1 MGIVSTNTKIL
12 ILLIYVLKRK
22 HQFVKY
28 PNLGSKWPF
37 NVESNLC
44 SLFLDIKNS
53 FTEVIC
59 YDMFLR
65 CNSIRTWHSNNWIQ
79 SRVKIERSVKNYEK
93 KCTFSIWCLI
103 RGFSLNIKDLVCL
116 VVFIPFFI
124 WHFKEINFAHFS
136 RRRNLAQPEVVI

>member
-22 HQFVKY
+22 HHILLLSFH
-28 PNLGSKWPF
+28 S
-37 NVESNLC
+37 LC

-65 CNSIRTWHSNNWIQ
+65 CNSIRTWHSNNWIH

-136 RRRNLAQPEVVI
+136 RRRNSAQPEVVI

>member
-1 MGIVSTNTKIL
+1 MATKFYTMGIVSTNTTIL
-12 ILLIYVLKRK
+12 MLLIYVLKNCIS
-22 HQFVKY
+22 HSTSIFPFVI
-28 PNLGSKWPF
+28 
-37 NVESNLC
+37 C

-65 CNSIRTWHSNNWIQ
+65 CNSIWTWHSNKWIQ

-136 RRRNLAQPEVVI
+136 RRRNSAQPEVVI